1 MENSLQHSTLVLVN
15 SWCIILLVD
24 NNNLLKVEIIIA
36 KGNDKLFTYCQ
47 AVDFDQD
54 NGHLTAVNSG
64 RVTTKRL
71 YLYFIFCKLCWSRAI
86 FKDIFIKRIMND
98 L

>member
-64 RVTTKRL
+64 PSNNQKVVFVF
-71 YLYFIFCKLCWSRAI
+71 YFL
-86 FKDIFIKRIMND
+86 
-98 L
+98 